1 MAKIETVEAYY
12 ESLESPMKDVAEKL
26 GTVIDSAI
34 PESKH
39 AMWHGSP
46 VWSFGA
52 APGKQPVA
60 LIKAYP
66 RWITFGLWRGREV
79 DDPDGKIDTK
89 GSMAS
94 VKYSSVEEIDSDQL
108 TAWVQ
113 QARALEAATES

>member
-12 ESLESPMKDVAEKL
+12 ESLESPIRDVAEKL

-34 PESKH
+34 PDCNH

-46 VWSFGA
+46 VWSFGP

-66 RWITFGLWRGREV
+66 KYVTFGLWRGREV
-79 DDPDGKIDTK
+79 DDPGQNIDTK
-89 GSMAS
+89 SSMAG
-94 VKYSSVEEIDSDQL
+94 VRFASVEEIDSDQL
-108 TAWVQ
+108 TAWLQ
-113 QARALEAATES
+113 QARDLEAAAG